1 MVASLLVTLLVATA
15 ADPALAQLAAPITP
29 PVAPSATNVAYP
41 PAASGDSVV
50 LLELV
55 VAPDGTV
62 SDAKVL
68 EGVEPFSEQ
77 ARRAVLTWQFVPAM
91 RGTTPIAAR
100 IRARVEFHQELPP
113 AAAATAPPR
122 PQPAAPEARA
132 EVTEAPL
139 DVTVRGQRREIG
151 QTTLSAADAREM
163 PGAFG
168 DPFRAIEALPAV
180 TPIVSGLPYF
190 SIRGA
195 PPNDNGYYLDGI
207 RIPFL
212 FHVGIGEAVVHPAL
226 IDHVDFFPSAAPAA
240 YGDAAGAIIAGQT
253 RAPATKTHGEA
264 NLRLFDAGALA
275 ETTFGEGRGSVLIA
289 GRYGY
294 PGPILSALTDNVKL
308 GYWDYQARVTW
319 RLDDRNTL
327 SVFAFGSHDY
337 LGTALVRNGEPGPIL
352 EQLASD
358 FHRIDLRYDH
368 ALGGGTLRIATTLGR
383 DAQGGAGL
391 NENAVPST
399 VFDLS
404 VASRIELDDKL
415 SSSLRLRA
423 GVSGH
428 YDRYSLDEPV
438 ADASQAPVINSA
450 DPPPTNVGAAAHAD
464 LVWRL
469 SPRVEIVPGLRGALV
484 ASWRNNDSA
493 NIHART
499 TVPALDPRVSARVT
513 ITPRVAWLATAALA
527 HQYPALRLG
536 AVPGLFLTVPGFP
549 LGDAQLQRA
558 LQLSQGIEVALPAD
572 ITLTANG
579 FLSAWSGLTDVSSLC
594 IQIMPPTTPP
604 PTGMGD
610 PQPPPYTCP
619 GQQPVHGYA
628 YGGELLVRR
637 PLSKR
642 LAGWVSYTLSRSI
655 RQQHFITLD
664 GSDALA
670 TVRSDYDRTHVL
682 NAVVAYDLGRHWR
695 MGSRVVFYSGAP
707 YSDLAGNVPVPPYN
721 GHRGP
726 PFFRLDVRLEKRW
739 PLGKDRSIALI
750 IEGQNVTLTREAT
763 PFGLDCMG
771 TMTPQGGTNQCTE
784 GRIGPLTIPSI
795 GVDAVF

>member
-15 ADPALAQLAAPITP
+15 DPGAAPLTP
-29 PVAPSATNVAYP
+29 PIAPGDTTVAYP
-41 PAASGDSVV
+41 AAGSGDSVV
-50 LLELV
+50 VLELI

-62 SDAKVL
+62 SDATVV
-68 EGVEPFSEQ
+68 EGVEPFSDQ
-77 ARRAVLTWQFVPAM
+77 ARRAVLAWRFVPAM
-91 RGTTPIAAR
+91 RGTTPVAAR
-100 IRARVEFHQELPP
+100 IRARVAFHQQRPP
-113 AAAATAPPR
+113 APATPPP
-122 PQPAAPEARA
+122 PQRAAPETRA
-132 EVTEAPL
+132 PLVEAPL

-207 RIPFL
+207 RVPFL

-226 IDHVDFFPSAAPAA
+226 IDRVDFFPSAAPAA

-253 RAPATKTHGEA
+253 RAPATKPHGEA
-264 NLRLFDAGALA
+264 NVRLFDAGALA
-275 ETTFGEGRGSVLIA
+275 ETTFGGGRGSVLLA

-327 SVFAFGSHDY
+327 GVFAFGSHDF
-337 LGTALVRNGEPGPIL
+337 LGTALVRNGQAGPIV

-368 ALGGGTLRIATTLGR
+368 ALAGGTLRVATTLGY

-391 NENAVPST
+391 NESAVPST
-399 VFDLS
+399 IFDLS
-404 VASRIELDDKL
+404 VASRVELDDKL
-415 SSSLRLRA
+415 SPSLRVRA

-428 YDRYSLDEPV
+428 YDRYTLDQPLP
-438 ADASQAPVINSA
+438 DASQAPVLNSA

-464 LVWRL
+464 LVWRV
-469 SPRVEIVPGLRGALV
+469 SPRVELVPGVRGALL
-484 ASWRNNDSA
+484 ASWRNNDA
-493 NIHART
+493 AGIHART
-499 TVPALDPRVSARVT
+499 TVPAFDPRVSARVT
-513 ITPRVAWLATAALA
+513 ITPSVAWLAAAGIA

-549 LGDAQLQRA
+549 LGDTQPQRA

-572 ITLTANG
+572 ISLTATG
-579 FLSAWSGLTDVSSLC
+579 FLSTWSGLTDVSSLC

-604 PTGMGD
+604 PAGTGN
-610 PQPPPYTCP
+610 PQPPPYVCP

-670 TVRSDYDRTHVL
+670 TVRSDYDRTHLL

-695 MGSRVVFYSGAP
+695 VGSRVVFYSGAP
-707 YSDLAGNVPVPPYN
+707 YSELAGNVPVPPYN

-726 PFFRLDVRLEKRW
+726 PFFRLDVRFEKRW
-739 PLGKDRSIALI
+739 PLAKERSIALI
-750 IEGQNVTLTREAT
+750 IEGQNVTLSREAT
-763 PFGLDCMG
+763 PLGLDCMG

-795 GVDAVF
+795 GVEAVF